1 MGSLTGAVVFKKV
14 AKYIQRFLLIY
25 NVIIIYYYD
34 IQTKKIKFSSIKIQ
48 KRIKIKIKL
57 FYYYKV

>member
-34 IQTKKIKFSSIKIQ
+34 IQTKK
-48 KRIKIKIKL
+48 KL
-57 FYYYKV
+57 NSLV